1 MTPSQS
7 LLIEEIDFASITNL
21 VEKDKSSGA
30 RRYLINGPHIEC
42 NIKNRNERTY
52 PSPVVKPQVESY
64 QGLINDNRAVG
75 ELNHPDSLEID
86 PKNISHKAI
95 KLEWANDN
103 VVFGESLILDT
114 PNGLIVKKLMDEK
127 IKLGTSSRGSGTL
140 KEGVV
145 QKDYAYICNDIVW
158 QPSAPNCF
166 VEGILESDT
175 QWAIENGVL
184 VEKQVNDFKER
195 LRNFR
200 GRDIADVI
208 AGIFEDTLRRN
219 MSN

>member
-1 MTPSQS
+1 MT
-7 LLIEEIDFASITNL
+7 LLVEEIDFQSITNL
-21 VEKDKSSGA
+21 IEKDTDSQVK
-30 RRYLINGPHIEC
+30 RYLINGPHVEC
-42 NIKNRNERTY
+42 NIENRNGRTY

-64 QGLINDNRAVG
+64 QGLISDNRAVG

-86 PKNISHKAI
+86 PKNISHKAV
-95 KLEWANDN
+95 KLEWADDN

-145 QKDYAYICNDIVW
+145 QKDYQYICNDIVW

-166 VEGILESDT
+166 VEGILESET

-184 VEKQVNDFKER
+184 VEKQIDDFRER
-195 LRNFR
+195 LKDFR
-200 GRDIADVI
+200 GADIANVVG
-208 AGIFEDTLRRN
+208 GIFEDVLRRS
-219 MSN
+219 MHKV